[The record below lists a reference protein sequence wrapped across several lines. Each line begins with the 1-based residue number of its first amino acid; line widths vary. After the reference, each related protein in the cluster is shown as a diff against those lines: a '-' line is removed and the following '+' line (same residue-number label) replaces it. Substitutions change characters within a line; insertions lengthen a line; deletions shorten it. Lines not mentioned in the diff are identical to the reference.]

1 MKTLLKNKGFAL
13 FSFFMSMICHA
24 ETPASASLT
33 LHNRSS
39 YLMVNAVWRDGRNCS
54 GRLSQER
61 PMGIHGTYSPTLQVP
76 AGQPIAVGVGIYE
89 MEGKSPVICDYILAF
104 NLAPSAQY
112 RLEYDVHDRRCYGQL
127 FRHEGDGTYK
137 LARSADPENMQERFP
152 EFGWD
157 QVEPGCSEL
166 QE

>member
-1 MKTLLKNKGFAL
+1 MKTLLKVKAFTL
-13 FSFFMSMICHA
+13 FSLLMTMIGHA
-24 ETPASASLT
+24 EIPASASLT

-39 YLMVNAVWRDGRNCS
+39 YPMVNAIWREGRNCS
-54 GRLSQER
+54 ARLSQET
-61 PMGIHGTYSPTLQVP
+61 PMGISGTHSPTLEVP
-76 AGQPIAVGVGIYE
+76 AGKSIAAGIAIYD
-89 MEGKSPVICDYILAF
+89 MEGKSPVICDYILSF
-104 NLAPSAQY
+104 HLAPTVQY

-127 FRHEGDGTYK
+127 FRHEGGGAYK
-137 LARSADPENMQERFP
+137 LVRSADPENMQERFP